1 MSDSLSGIPRSEY
14 PRPDFQR
21 GTSQG
26 IDWINL
32 NGTWEFVFDP
42 DDIGKQECWYL
53 PQFEGCIDQICVP
66 YPWESL
72 AAWNQSDQATSANY
86 LSTKVY
92 LSPDDV
98 TCGGLERGGNYR
110 DEPRHTIGWYRR
122 QVSIPSH
129 WCGQRVILKFG
140 ASDWHT
146 MVWVNGKCVGEH
158 QNGYLPF
165 EFDITESLV
174 DDAPSCVVVRVFDP
188 QDHSQQPVGKQ
199 YGWYTRTSGI
209 WQTVYLEPRSE
220 TFIKSFKIY
229 PDIDAAEARVDIQ
242 VGGTDLNGLSF
253 RLDTDAPLEK
263 VDIEMFDDHAE
274 CVIEI
279 QKSKLQLWDMDN
291 PHLYDLD
298 IQLVKDDNVIDHV
311 STYFGMRKVSRQVLP
326 GTDYE
331 YIYLNN
337 LPIYLLGALN
347 QSFSTE
353 GVYTFLDDDQIRAD
367 ITRAKEFGFNF
378 LRLHIKIDEP
388 RLYYWADRL
397 GMLFMCDIPNLGYDG
412 YSDIGRQRWE
422 QTLRGTIDRDFNHP
436 SIIAWCDFNETWG
449 LGGNDYKQM
458 QDRQE
463 WVREMYHLTKRLDS
477 TRLVEDNSPCLYDHV
492 ETDINSWH
500 FYINDYQKAREHVA
514 NVVKETYPGSKFNY
528 TGDNEQTNAPMMN
541 SEYGGIGAGAGD
553 KDISWCFKYLTNE
566 LRLHQKICGY
576 IYTELQD
583 IEWEHNGFMNYDR
596 TVKEFGYDYTMINA
610 LDFIVIDHHPGL
622 SFVPGDLLEVGIHSS
637 HFSNKKIEQATL
649 YWRLDGIDQLGSELM
664 NLVSGS
670 VPISF
675 AQYKVE
681 KVHQLSINLPNQ
693 PVIGTLHVWVADQN
707 QSVVARN
714 FINVEIFKEPPLI
727 EYPSENTT
735 IIRLDIGDSPVVEF
749 AGSGKLEYTVD
760 LPDSIRLESIN
771 CFEIV
776 FEASSYVDGAPQTDW
791 EKHPSDLKITING
804 IELKTITLP
813 SSPADARGA
822 LSYIN
827 GIPGKYGFLTKIK
840 VDDEQL
846 NSLRNSLSGNKLT
859 VGYQVDP
866 EAENSG
872 GLTIY
877 GARVGR
883 YPLDPYIII
892 S

>member
-1 MSDSLSGIPRSEY
+1 MSDFLSGIPRSEY

-26 IDWINL
+26 IDWVNL

-42 DDIGKQECWYL
+42 DDVGKQEGWYL
-53 PQFEGCIDQICVP
+53 PEFKGYVDQICVP

-72 AAWNQSDQATSANY
+72 AAWGQSDQATSANY

-92 LSPDDV
+92 LNPDVV

-110 DEPRHTIGWYRR
+110 DEPRHTIAWYRH

-129 WCGQRVILKFG
+129 WDGMRVILKFG

-165 EFDITESLV
+165 EFDITDSLSSG
-174 DDAPSCVVVRVFDP
+174 APSCVVVRVFDP

-220 TFIKSFKIY
+220 TFIKSFRIY
-229 PDIDAAEARVDIQ
+229 PDIDAAEARVQIQ
-242 VGGTDLNGLSF
+242 VGGNDFSGLGF
-253 RLDTDAPLEK
+253 RFDTDAPLEK
-263 VDIEMFDDHAE
+263 VDIEVFDDHAK
-274 CVIEI
+274 CVIGI
-279 QKSKLQLWDMDN
+279 QKPKLQLWDVDN

-298 IQLVKDDNVIDHV
+298 IQLIKDEAVIDRV
-311 STYFGMRKVSRQVLP
+311 STYFGMRKISRQMLP

-337 LPIYLLGALN
+337 QPIYLLGALN

-353 GVYTFLDDDQIRAD
+353 GVYTFLDDDQIRTD
-367 ITRAKEFGFNF
+367 IMRAKEFGFNF

-422 QTLRGTIDRDFNHP
+422 QTLRGTVERDFNHP

-463 WVREMYHLTKRLDS
+463 WVREMYHLTKRLDP

-500 FYINDYQKAREHVA
+500 FYINDYQQAREHIA

-528 TGDNEQTNAPMMN
+528 TGDNKQTNAPMMN
-541 SEYGGIGAGAGD
+541 SEYGGIGAGSGD

-596 TVKEFGYDYTMINA
+596 TVKEFGYDYTMINS
-610 LDFIVIDHHPGL
+610 LDFIVLDHHPGL
-622 SFVPGDLLEVGIHSS
+622 SFEPGSCLELDIYSS
-637 HFSNKKIEQATL
+637 HFSNKNIEQAML
-649 YWRLDGIDQLGSELM
+649 FWRLDGIDKLGSEQM

-670 VPISF
+670 IPISF
-675 AQYKVE
+675 VQYKVE
-681 KVHQLSINLPNQ
+681 KVHRLSITLPNQ
-693 PVIGTLHVWVADQN
+693 PVVGTLHVWVTDQN
-707 QSVVARN
+707 QAVVARN
-714 FINVEIFKEPPLI
+714 FINVEIFEEPPLI
-727 EYPSENTT
+727 EYSDENSA
-735 IIRLDIGDSPVVEF
+735 IVRLDIGDSPVAEF
-749 AGSGKLEYTVD
+749 AENGTLEYTVD
-760 LPDSIRLESIN
+760 LPDRIKLESIN
-771 CFEIV
+771 SMEVV
-776 FEASSYVDGAPQTDW
+776 FEASSHMDGAPQTDW
-791 EKHPSDLKITING
+791 EKHPSDLKIMIND

-813 SSPADARGA
+813 SSPADTRGA

-827 GIPGKYGFLTKIK
+827 GIPGKYGFLIRIIA
-840 VDDEQL
+840 DDLHLERF
-846 NSLRNSLSGNKLT
+846 RNSFSDNKLT
-859 VGYQVDP
+859 IGYQVDLD
-866 EAENSG
+866 AENAG

-877 GARVGR
+877 GARAGR
-883 YPLDPYIII
+883 YPLGPYIII

>member
-1 MSDSLSGIPRSEY
+1 
-14 PRPDFQR
+14 
-21 GTSQG
+21 
-26 IDWINL
+26 
-32 NGTWEFVFDP
+32 
-42 DDIGKQECWYL
+42 
-53 PQFEGCIDQICVP
+53 
-66 YPWESL
+66 
-72 AAWNQSDQATSANY
+72 
-86 LSTKVY
+86 
-92 LSPDDV
+92 
-98 TCGGLERGGNYR
+98 
-110 DEPRHTIGWYRR
+110 
-122 QVSIPSH
+122 
-129 WCGQRVILKFG
+129 
-140 ASDWHT
+140 
-146 MVWVNGKCVGEH
+146 
-158 QNGYLPF
+158 
-165 EFDITESLV
+165 
-174 DDAPSCVVVRVFDP
+174 
-188 QDHSQQPVGKQ
+188 
-199 YGWYTRTSGI
+199 
-209 WQTVYLEPRSE
+209 
-220 TFIKSFKIY
+220 
-229 PDIDAAEARVDIQ
+229 
-242 VGGTDLNGLSF
+242 
-253 RLDTDAPLEK
+253 
-263 VDIEMFDDHAE
+263 
-274 CVIEI
+274 
-279 QKSKLQLWDMDN
+279 
-291 PHLYDLD
+291 
-298 IQLVKDDNVIDHV
+298 
-311 STYFGMRKVSRQVLP
+311 
-326 GTDYE
+326 
-331 YIYLNN
+331 
-337 LPIYLLGALN
+337 
-347 QSFSTE
+347 
-353 GVYTFLDDDQIRAD
+353 
-367 ITRAKEFGFNF
+367 
-378 LRLHIKIDEP
+378 
-388 RLYYWADRL
+388 
-397 GMLFMCDIPNLGYDG
+397 
-412 YSDIGRQRWE
+412 
-422 QTLRGTIDRDFNHP
+422 
-436 SIIAWCDFNETWG
+436 
-449 LGGNDYKQM
+449 
-458 QDRQE
+458 
-463 WVREMYHLTKRLDS
+463 
-477 TRLVEDNSPCLYDHV
+477 CLYDHV

-500 FYINDYQKAREHVA
+500 FYINDYQKAREHIA
-514 NVVKETYPGSKFNY
+514 NVVKETYSGSKFNY

-622 SFVPGDLLEVGIHSS
+622 SFVPGDLLELDIHSS

-649 YWRLDGIDQLGSELM
+649 YWRLDGIDRLGSELM
-664 NLVSGS
+664 DLVSGN

-727 EYPSENTT
+727 EYPSENTA
-735 IIRLDIGDSPVVEF
+735 IMRLDIGDSPVVEF